1 MQMIN
6 TLWLQRGSNQVS
18 LARHRPGSGAENS
31 LMKEYLL
38 IKTLVNRFELIKGK
52 KA

>member
-1 MQMIN
+1 MIN
-6 TLWLQRGSNQVS
+6 MIWLQRGSNQVS

-38 IKTLVNRFELIKGK
+38 IKTLVNRFELIKGE